1 MFDATERSPHTFEG
15 YALSYA
21 LSQDLP
27 LRSVLE
33 GWGRQRRIRVC
44 THAPPLVLSRTS
56 RTGACWFHG
65 PGQDFR
71 RPETLR
77 GLGPGGPRGTRA
89 LADVA
94 RLARR
99 SGQRLIDGLHIEL
112 YEPVCMASYLARPGT
127 RSAFY
132 SWRRERRAW
141 RCLPLWMC
149 SVSVRASHILSY
161 QRADLEISCVC
172 GAH

>member
-1 MFDATERSPHTFEG
+1 MHTC
-15 YALSYA
+15 APSRTLSYISYRGV
-21 LSQDLP
+21 LVP
-27 LRSVLE
+27 RSWARFSSS
-33 GWGRQRRIRVC
+33 GDIK
-44 THAPPLVLSRTS
+44 
-56 RTGACWFHG
+56 
-65 PGQDFR
+65 
-71 RPETLR
+71 

-141 RCLPLWMC
+141 RCLPLWRC
-149 SVSVRASHILSY
+149 SVSVVPPICLVTSGLAWKSAAFVELTDRSLITRCDAAASE
-161 QRADLEISCVC
+161 Q
-172 GAH
+172 GAVG